1 MIGPR
6 SDKKE
11 ICSDGE
17 GDRGIAGP
25 KETLYVLWPTGQQ
38 RTSDLGDL
46 KNISKHILTKQS
58 LHCEGL
64 SKSFHFEKLDR
75 LVGFIQILFNSF
87 EAINHSVSKYWWSKA
102 VTITNLQDCCKK
114 IMIV

>member
-1 MIGPR
+1 MIGLG
-6 SDKKE
+6 SDKKG

-25 KETLYVLWPTGQQ
+25 KETLYVLWPISHS

-46 KNISKHILTKQS
+46 KDISKRIPEKQPM
-58 LHCEGL
+58 HCAGL
-64 SKSFHFEKLDR
+64 STGFHFEKLDR

>member
-1 MIGPR
+1 MILGPI
-6 SDKKE
+6 KKE
-11 ICSDGE
+11 FALMAKAIEVLQGQKKLCMYSGQL
-17 GDRGIAGP
+17 ANQGP
-25 KETLYVLWPTGQQ
+25 PTLETWKIFPN
-38 RTSDLGDL
+38 TSQ
-46 KNISKHILTKQS
+46 KKQS
-58 LHCEGL
+58 LHCAGL

>member
-1 MIGPR
+1 MIGLG

-25 KETLYVLWPTGQQ
+25 KETLYVLWPTGQP

-46 KNISKHILTKQS
+46 KDISKHIPEKKQS
-58 LHCEGL
+58 LHCAGL
-64 SKSFHFEKLDR
+64 SKSFHFK
-75 LVGFIQILFNSF
+75 N
-87 EAINHSVSKYWWSKA
+87 
-102 VTITNLQDCCKK
+102 
-114 IMIV
+114 